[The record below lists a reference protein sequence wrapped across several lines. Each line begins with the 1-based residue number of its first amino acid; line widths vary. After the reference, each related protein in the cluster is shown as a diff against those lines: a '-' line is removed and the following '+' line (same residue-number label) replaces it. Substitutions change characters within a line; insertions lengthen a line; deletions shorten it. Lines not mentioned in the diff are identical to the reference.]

1 MVEQVVNDQTDELE
15 GADSPFLQR
24 SNVERETDATLQDF
38 ADSENAALLAY
49 IGPYLGVRVSPIHYQ
64 TASITIFD
72 EFAIESI
79 IEELKQNKIN
89 KAYFL
94 INSFGD
100 QMDAT
105 YKIAKVLRTALD
117 EIVTFVP
124 HIAAS
129 GGTLFAITGDQIV
142 MGPMS
147 NITPIDPQVRH
158 NGSQVSAVSGKRAFD
173 CATRFYQK
181 VTVHEAPYAHRSFTD
196 RLDPFL
202 IEEWDGIVQTA
213 RSYAQEILKSSN
225 YDKDKA
231 VEIADCLIKK
241 FPSHDYCIGPELATK
256 IGLRVDKPE
265 NNSKRWKHMRN
276 WLGNYLFKSQARSC
290 IHYVIPKSSHV
301 SARKIRTRGGT
312 KRAYP
317 VNAHTDNM

>member
-1 MVEQVVNDQTDELE
+1 MVEQIVNDQTDEPE
-15 GADSPFLQR
+15 DADSPFLQR
-24 SNVERETDATLQDF
+24 SNVERETDATLQAF

-64 TASITIFD
+64 TASITFFD

-79 IEELKQNKIN
+79 IEELRQNKVK

-94 INSFGD
+94 INSFGG
-100 QMDAT
+100 QMDAA
-105 YKIAKVLRTALD
+105 YKIARVLRTTLE

-147 NITPIDPQVRH
+147 NITPVDPQVRH

-173 CATRFYQK
+173 RATRFYQK

-196 RLDPFL
+196 RLDPL
-202 IEEWDGIVQTA
+202 P
-213 RSYAQEILKSSN
+213 Y
-225 YDKDKA
+225 
-231 VEIADCLIKK
+231 
-241 FPSHDYCIGPELATK
+241 
-256 IGLRVDKPE
+256 
-265 NNSKRWKHMRN
+265 
-276 WLGNYLFKSQARSC
+276 
-290 IHYVIPKSSHV
+290 
-301 SARKIRTRGGT
+301 
-312 KRAYP
+312 
-317 VNAHTDNM
+317 

>member
-1 MVEQVVNDQTDELE
+1 MNDQTNGLE
-15 GADSPFLQR
+15 DNESPFLQR
-24 SNVERETDATLQDF
+24 SNVQRETDATLQAF

-64 TASITIFD
+64 TASITFFD

-79 IEELKQNKIN
+79 IEELRKSKIK

-94 INSFGD
+94 INSFGG
-100 QMDAT
+100 QMDAA
-105 YKIAKVLRTALD
+105 YKIARVLRTTLD

-147 NITPIDPQVRH
+147 NITPVDPQIRY
-158 NGSQVSAVSGKRAFD
+158 NGSMVSAVSGKRAFD
-173 CATRFYQK
+173 RATRFYQK

-202 IEEWDGIVQTA
+202 IEEWDGVVQTA
-213 RSYAQEILKSSN
+213 RSYAQEILRLSS
-225 YDKDKA
+225 YDNDKA
-231 VEIADCLIKK
+231 KEIADFLITK
-241 FPSHDYCIGPELATK
+241 FPSHGFCIGSELASA
-256 IGLRVDKPE
+256 IGLRVEKPE
-265 NNSKRWKHMRN
+265 NNGKRWDHMRT
-276 WLGNYLFKSQARSC
+276 WLGNYLFESQAQSC
-290 IHYVIPKSSHV
+290 IRYVIPNSSIG
-301 SARKIRTRGGT
+301 SLSPRKISKPRRTQNND
-312 KRAYP
+312 KKK
-317 VNAHTDNM
+317 